1 MYIKRQNR
9 LEDIFTLKENIKS
22 KFEELKNIAK
32 SQNQSFSY
40 QWSFEEDTI
49 NINKLISTIIQ
60 MKAPSIIIVKWKFI
74 DLLIFWII
82 KANKNYFNLDKER
95 LPNNAFLKKIL
106 HKLEKQ
112 IGNNKIKE
120 KIIFIKNL
128 IKNNNSNTNFP
139 MSIINKDLYDLIL
152 ILNYYKSKCNKI
164 VIIGKKFTEYNYNI
178 TNLFYEDNKENIL
191 IFIIKKNY

>member
-60 MKAPSIIIVKWKFI
+60 MKAPSIIIVK
-74 DLLIFWII
+74 
-82 KANKNYFNLDKER
+82 
-95 LPNNAFLKKIL
+95 
-106 HKLEKQ
+106 
-112 IGNNKIKE
+112 
-120 KIIFIKNL
+120 
-128 IKNNNSNTNFP
+128 
-139 MSIINKDLYDLIL
+139 
-152 ILNYYKSKCNKI
+152 
-164 VIIGKKFTEYNYNI
+164 
-178 TNLFYEDNKENIL
+178 
-191 IFIIKKNY
+191 